1 MTLEVDRKTN
11 NSYFKK
17 VFPFY
22 QERVDSAFKSPLE
35 SLVKL
40 IPKFNNAKM
49 ERDELVACIKSKRDW
64 EYWVSKFS
72 LEETATLKTQFDSMA
87 KDGLISQNA
96 LFDFMGIKEF
106 KENECGLKL
115 FRVMLMAADTHF
127 FEWQTFLVLMGI
139 IHKGTYDDK
148 CALLYSLFDIDS
160 DNCVSKHEM
169 IKFFEKFF
177 HVLKK
182 VNFKGE
188 KLKRLRDLIMDT
200 TEYELNDVIIGV
212 VDDVYAKFAVTDE
225 YFLTS
230 EELKAYL
237 MNSVEEGGFGLAD

>member
-1 MTLEVDRKTN
+1 MTLEIDRKTSN
-11 NSYFKK
+11 NYFKK

-22 QERVDSAFKSPLE
+22 QERVDSAFRSPLE
-35 SLVKL
+35 SLVSL

-49 ERDELVACIKSKRDW
+49 KRDELVACIKSKRDW
-64 EYWVSKFS
+64 EYWISKFDPS
-72 LEETATLKTQFDSMA
+72 EITTLRTQFDSLA
-87 KDGLISQNA
+87 KDGLISQNS

-106 KENECGLKL
+106 KENDCGLKL

-127 FEWQTFLVLMGI
+127 FEWETFLVLMGI

-148 CALLYSLFDIDS
+148 CGLLYSLFDIDS
-160 DNCVSKHEM
+160 DKCVSKHEM

-182 VNFKGE
+182 VNFKGA
-188 KLKRLRDLIMDT
+188 KLRRLRELIVDATDL
-200 TEYELNDVIIGV
+200 ELNDVIIGV
-212 VDDVYAKFAVTDE
+212 VDDVYEKFALTDQ

-230 EELKAYL
+230 EE
-237 MNSVEEGGFGLAD
+237 